1 MIEIYNLAQNT
12 KVMNFENMV
21 LECLHI
27 FFKDFFTD
35 DRTIAEVSLIK
46 FLGGYFS
53 PKLRF

>member
-12 KVMNFENMV
+12 KVINFDNMV

-27 FFKDFFTD
+27 FFKDFYID
-35 DRTIAEVSLIK
+35 DRPISEVSLIK

-53 PKLRF
+53 PKSRF

>member
-21 LECLHI
+21 LKCLHI

-35 DRTIAEVSLIK
+35 DKTIAEVSLIK
-46 FLGGYFS
+46 FLGGIFLLS
-53 PKLRF
+53 